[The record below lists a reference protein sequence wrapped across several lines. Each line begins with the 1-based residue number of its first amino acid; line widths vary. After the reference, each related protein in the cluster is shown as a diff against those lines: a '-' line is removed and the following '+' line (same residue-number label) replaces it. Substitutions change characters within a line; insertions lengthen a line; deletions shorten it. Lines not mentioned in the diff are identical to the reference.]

1 MTFYKVAKNDI
12 TLAFF
17 KYRFEA
23 VEYIKRELVSDERFD
38 ITLLY
43 INIENNYK
51 IIPVDI
57 EKVD

>member
-1 MTFYKVAKNDI
+1 MTVYKVVKNDI
-12 TLAFF
+12 TLAYF

-57 EKVD
+57 EEL

>member
-1 MTFYKVAKNDI
+1 MTFYKVVKNDI
-12 TLAFF
+12 TLAYF

-23 VEYIKRELVSDERFD
+23 VEYIKRELVSDEHFD

-57 EKVD
+57 EEM